1 MCELAEK
8 KNVQRQ
14 LLPCTWN
21 KDKTNVWTLTA
32 RIYKISLNFSKS
44 FSLWGLTWL
53 SLHVFIPG
61 RPWFNIHYGFF
72 FVFETPLES
81 TICMLMMWRVAWF
94 NFFSIILCASAV
106 PVDQIHTTLA
116 FILPTS
122 RKTQQQQQQS
132 DSTSMFEMM
141 IICINI
147 E

>member
-1 MCELAEK
+1 MCELAKK

-72 FVFETPLES
+72 SFSKHLSNLRFVCWWCEGL
-81 TICMLMMWRVAWF
+81 L
-94 NFFSIILCASAV
+94 
-106 PVDQIHTTLA
+106 
-116 FILPTS
+116 
-122 RKTQQQQQQS
+122 
-132 DSTSMFEMM
+132 DSTFSPSFYVLQPCLSTNYTQHWLLFYQQPE
-141 IICINI
+141 
-147 E
+147 EKKTTTTKR